1 MIAMLLWQLYLCGAL
16 IAAASAS
23 VAADLFP
30 EPGAPAATRAG
41 GIVLAGA
48 LWPVLLVGLL
58 QFVGIGVFAQMIR
71 SNASRHVMMSDQE
84 AIRTS

>member
-1 MIAMLLWQLYLCGAL
+1 MLLWQVYLCGAL

-30 EPGAPAATRAG
+30 EHEAPAATRTG
-41 GIVLAGA
+41 GIVFAGA

-58 QFVGIGVFAQMIR
+58 QFVGIGVFAQLIR
-71 SNASRHVMMSDQE
+71 RNSSRHAMVSDQK